1 MPAAMQDAV
10 TVFASGAP
18 SNGATSTE
26 KSGMN
31 FDHLLLFVTF
41 TKAGATSVQLKLQFS
56 LDGNTWYDVYDG
68 AQTLVAVTMNA
79 SFTGAIYLSS
89 EQNTTRLTYAV
100 MAAPLWRIAQVV
112 SGTVTSDALAV
123 QAIGFSVGAV
133 RE

>member
-26 KSGMN
+26 QSGMN